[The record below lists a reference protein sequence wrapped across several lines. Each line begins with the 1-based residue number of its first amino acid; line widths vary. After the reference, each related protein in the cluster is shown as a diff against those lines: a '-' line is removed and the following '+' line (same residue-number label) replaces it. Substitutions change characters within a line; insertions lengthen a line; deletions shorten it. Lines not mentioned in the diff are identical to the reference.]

1 MFDLRKVFALILSA
15 ALMVN
20 LTGCFDSREID
31 DLAYV
36 SILGLDKGKNNYLQL
51 TVQIMIPTS
60 IGGSGGTSGEGGAT
74 ESTYVTTVETP
85 TIYSGLNMI
94 NNLVSKQIELSHAG
108 MLVFSKELAQEGIQ
122 KYINALSRSR
132 QIRGNMY
139 VVVSNDSAREFI
151 ENLKPVLEINP
162 IKLIALKM
170 NEYRYT
176 GFSAPTT
183 FINFY
188 IQNKSTCMQSTATL
202 VAVNRYN
209 SVDEF
214 KAENS
219 TYKEKE
225 RDKPFEGDYIA
236 GSTPQVGKTKT
247 EDMGLAVFDG
257 DRMVGV
263 IDGQEVNYY
272 LMLTDK
278 FNKSSLTL
286 PDPLTDESLVVLE
299 ISRSRAPIRTVTM
312 KDDKPFIK
320 VHLRLEADILSIQSG
335 INYESLDYI
344 EDLQNHTEKFL
355 EKEITRLLGKTA
367 KELKSDICGF
377 GKEIKKKCL
386 TWDEW
391 QKVEWLKKYKD
402 SSFEVNVDLKIR
414 RPGLMVKTTPAY
426 SSEGEVI
433 R

>member
-1 MFDLRKVFALILSA
+1 
-15 ALMVN
+15 
-20 LTGCFDSREID
+20 
-31 DLAYV
+31 
-36 SILGLDKGKNNYLQL
+36 
-51 TVQIMIPTS
+51 
-60 IGGSGGTSGEGGAT
+60 
-74 ESTYVTTVETP
+74 
-85 TIYSGLNMI
+85 
-94 NNLVSKQIELSHAG
+94 
-108 MLVFSKELAQEGIQ
+108 
-122 KYINALSRSR
+122 
-132 QIRGNMY
+132 
-139 VVVSNDSAREFI
+139 
-151 ENLKPVLEINP
+151 
-162 IKLIALKM
+162 
-170 NEYRYT
+170 
-176 GFSAPTT
+176 
-183 FINFY
+183 
-188 IQNKSTCMQSTATL
+188 
-202 VAVNRYN
+202 
-209 SVDEF
+209 
-214 KAENS
+214 
-219 TYKEKE
+219 
-225 RDKPFEGDYIA
+225 
-236 GSTPQVGKTKT
+236 
-247 EDMGLAVFDG
+247 
-257 DRMVGV
+257 
-263 IDGQEVNYY
+263 
-272 LMLTDK
+272 MLTDK